1 MATKGA
7 APATP
12 SQGLSVV
19 GAGQIVLNCGSVAKN
34 NQDKK
39 RGAHIKK
46 IGR

>member
-1 MATKGA
+1 LTTKEA

-12 SQGLSVV
+12 LQGLSVE
-19 GAGQIVLNCGSVAKN
+19 GTGQIVLNCGRVAKN

-39 RGAHIKK
+39 RGAHTKK